1 LSQKYKK
8 SPSNTYQ
15 NDKSFSKQS
24 KFNVHNSLLY
34 DKIPLIKQ
42 PQTTFGGRTNS
53 VDYKNGAF
61 DQMMRAKLPIN
72 FLSPV
77 YSSREEASAS
87 VLGFGS

>member
-1 LSQKYKK
+1 M
-8 SPSNTYQ
+8 
-15 NDKSFSKQS
+15 
-24 KFNVHNSLLY
+24 HNSLLY

-42 PQTTFGGRTNS
+42 PQTTMGGRTNS

-61 DQMMRAKLPIN
+61 DHIMKQRLPIN

-87 VLGFGS
+87 VLGLGSQNSSRHDQA